1 MISFLKSRKIS
12 FNSLSEY
19 SDENMMDAS
28 NLASCL
34 APTLMPIPE
43 DKDQVQYLTHTIELI
58 RTMIV
63 HHEEIFPVND
73 DGPVYE
79 KFAITIPM

>member
-1 MISFLKSRKIS
+1 MNF
-12 FNSLSEY
+12 FSLAEY

-43 DKDQVQYLTHTIELI
+43 DKDQVQYLTHTIDLI
-58 RTMIV
+58 RIMIT
-63 HHEEIFPVND
+63 HHEEIFLGNEE
-73 DGPVYE
+73 GPVYE
-79 KFAITIPM
+79 KFAITLPM

>member
-1 MISFLKSRKIS
+1 MIIA
-12 FNSLSEY
+12 SLAEY

-34 APTLMPIPE
+34 APSLLPIPE
-43 DKDQVQYLTHTIELI
+43 EKDQVQHLPQTIDIL
-58 RTMIV
+58 RLMII
-63 HHEEIFPVND
+63 HHEEIYPSNG

-79 KFAITIPM
+79 KFSINIPM

>member
-1 MISFLKSRKIS
+1 
-12 FNSLSEY
+12 
-19 SDENMMDAS
+19 MMDAS

-43 DKDQVQYLTHTIELI
+43 DKDQVQNLPYIIELVRI
-58 RTMIV
+58 MIV
-63 HHEEIFPVND
+63 HHEQIFPADVP
-73 DGPVYE
+73 GPTYE